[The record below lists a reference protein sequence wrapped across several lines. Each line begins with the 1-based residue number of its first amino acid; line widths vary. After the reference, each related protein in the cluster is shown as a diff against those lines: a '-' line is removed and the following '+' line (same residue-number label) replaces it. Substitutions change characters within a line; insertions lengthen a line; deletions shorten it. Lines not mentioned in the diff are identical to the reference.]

1 MKSYF
6 ENVFDFRKIP
16 SKDMAQVV
24 VIFRILEHI
33 AWLGGDFYAIV
44 MVCYINCF
52 TSVLPDTGS
61 SLNWRSSKRKGT
73 ASIRKPS
80 TPLRAIIIVA
90 MLMIR
95 KRRTVAMLMV
105 RKSRTLAMMIMACL
119 SKTGGCLSSLGQSEG
134 SNSSGQAAPWV
145 RIMSRTVMMP
155 RIVCKRKQG
164 GRRIENTSWKHGSR
178 IVLWYHSIPML
189 ILGTLRAC
197 NILVRYLNFLFWDG
211 FLSSPYFSPVVR
223 KAPRIWAVGLPPNV
237 IVGVWVLSCFWSK
250 KVVLNRC
257 VIILEHFWTVSLS
270 RTQKQ
275 HQ

>member
-33 AWLGGDFYAIV
+33 AWLGGDFYAID

-80 TPLRAIIIVA
+80 TPLRAIMIVA

-95 KRRTVAMLMV
+95 KSWKRRTVAML
-105 RKSRTLAMMIMACL
+105 IMACL
-119 SKTGGCLSSLGQSEG
+119 SKTGGCLSSLGRSEG

-145 RIMSRTVMMP
+145 RIMSRGSHVS
-155 RIVCKRKQG
+155 CG
-164 GRRIENTSWKHGSR
+164 SRIENTSWKHGSR

-257 VIILEHFWTVSLS
+257 VIILEPFWTVSLS